1 MTKKKSTKRALI
13 SSLLILAMCF
23 TMLAGTT
30 FAWFTDSVTSTGN
43 IIKSGKLDV
52 SLKWADGKED
62 PAAATWKDASTGAIF
77 NYDLWEPGYVEV
89 RHIQI
94 KNEGNLA
101 LKYKVQISANGEVSA
116 LADVID
122 VYYMDPAVQVANR
135 AALAAATPMATLKDA
150 LAGMATTAS
159 GELVPVGKEGNGLKS
174 SETITIA
181 LKMRETAGNEYQNL
195 SIGTDF
201 SIQLLATQY
210 TYEPDSFDDQY
221 DAAAEFPVASQGE
234 FETALAAAA
243 QSTEP
248 ATVVLSAGDYT
259 IPAGTT
265 IENLT
270 IEGKEGTV
278 VDTINISS
286 GANTTLKNFTAEGV
300 TFESSHGDT
309 WKGILSTPTTL
320 EDATFKNCTFSTEG
334 EARKNNIYD
343 ARMKGDVVFDECT
356 IYGDVYGINFGHV
369 DGTLTIKNSEVTGWN
384 SFGGATVAGD
394 PSKVVIENCN
404 FHQSDYNKLRF
415 YQNAEVKN
423 CTFDT
428 EFFDPSVSQVYG
440 SFEGGIDAATSG
452 ISVTLTGCKIKNV
465 GTGALTNLYDN
476 YVGYVKNCT
485 GISNVTWIIDGNNVS
500 ANVPG
505 NSTI

>member
-43 IIKSGKLDV
+43 KIVAGKLDIALYMATSATDFV
-52 SLKWADGKED
+52 EISDSTSPIFGKADSLVAQNVNAD
-62 PAAATWKDASTGAIF
+62 T
-77 NYDLWEPGYVEV
+77 LWEPGKTQVAYLKLEN
-89 RHIQI
+89 
-94 KNEGNLA
+94 KGNLA
-101 LKYKVQISANGEVSA
+101 LKYKVAITVKDNVKDLYKVMTYAIVQDATFGSVTAMPANAQNVVLGTQETAVDVAMQPNDVHLFA
-116 LADVID
+116 LAVH
-122 VYYMDPAVQVANR
+122 MDE
-135 AALAAATPMATLKDA
+135 D
-150 LAGMATTAS
+150 
-159 GELVPVGKEGNGLKS
+159 
-174 SETITIA
+174 
-181 LKMRETAGNEYQNL
+181 AGNEYQEG
-195 SIGTDF
+195 SVSFDMIV
-201 SIQLLATQY
+201 LATQLASEY
-210 TYEPDSFDDQY
+210 DSFNNQY
-221 DAAAEFPVASQGE
+221 DANAADPVASQGE

-334 EARKNNIYD
+334 DARDNNIYD
-343 ARMKGDVVFDECT
+343 ARMKGNVVFDECT

-415 YQNAEVKN
+415 YQDAEVKN

-465 GTGALTNLYDN
+465 GTGALTDLYDN

-485 GISNVTWIIDGNNVS
+485 GISNVTWNIDGNNVS

>member
-30 FAWFTDSVTSTGN
+30 FAWFTDSVTSGSN

-52 SLKWADGKED
+52 SMKWANGKD
-62 PAAATWKDASTGAIF
+62 AVDAATWTDASQGAIF
-77 NYDLWEPGYVEV
+77 NYDKWEPGYTEV

-94 KNEGNLA
+94 KNDGTLA
-101 LKYKVQISANGEVSA
+101 LKYKVQIAANGTVSD

-122 VYYMDPAVQVANR
+122 VYYFDPAQQIAAR
-135 AALAAATPMATLKDA
+135 ADLATETPMGTLTQA
-150 LAGMATTAS
+150 LAGMSQTAS
-159 GELVPVGKEGNGLKS
+159 GNLLPGES
-174 SETITIA
+174 DTITIA
-181 LKMRETAGNEYQNL
+181 LKMRETAGNEYQEK

-210 TYEPDSFDDQY
+210 TYESDSFDNQY
-221 DAAAEFPVASQGE
+221 DAAATFPVASQGE

-334 EARKNNIYD
+334 DARDNNIYD
-343 ARMKGDVVFDECT
+343 ARMKGNVVFDECT

-415 YQNAEVKN
+415 YQDAEVKN

-465 GTGALTNLYDN
+465 GTGALTDLYDN

-485 GISNVTWIIDGNNVS
+485 GISNVTWIIDGNDVS
-500 ANVPG
+500 NQVPG
-505 NSTI
+505 NV

>member
-23 TMLAGTT
+23 TMLVGTT
-30 FAWFTDSVTSTGN
+30 FAWFTDSVESTGN
-43 IIKSGKLDV
+43 IIKAGKLDV
-52 SLKWADGKED
+52 TMKWANGKDD
-62 PAAATWKDASTGAIF
+62 PAAAATVWTDASAGPIF
-77 NYDLWEPGYVEV
+77 NYQLWEPGYTDAK
-89 RHIQI
+89 HIAI
-94 KNEGNLA
+94 ANEGTLA
-101 LKYKVQISANGEVSA
+101 LKYQVQIVANGTATE

-122 VYYMDPAVQVANR
+122 VYWADPATQVADR
-135 AALAAATPMATLKDA
+135 AAVANLTKVGTLAQV
-150 LAGMATTAS
+150 LAGGMNTS
-159 GELVPVGKEGNGLKS
+159 GHLDAGDDVAV
-174 SETITIA
+174 TIV
-181 LKMRETAGNEYQNL
+181 LKMQETAGNEYQEK

-201 SIQLLATQY
+201 SVKLLATQY
-210 TYEPDSFDDQY
+210 TKEADSFDDQY
-221 DAAAEFPVASQGE
+221 DAAATFPVASQGE

-300 TFESSHGDT
+300 TFESSHNDT

-334 EARKNNIYD
+334 DARDNNIYD

-415 YQNAEVKN
+415 YQDAEVKN

-452 ISVTLTGCKIKNV
+452 IAITLTGCKIKNV
-465 GTGALTNLYDN
+465 GTGALTDLYDN

-485 GISNVTWIIDGNNVS
+485 GISNVHWTIDGNDVS